1 MYRSKTSFLLLKGM
15 YVFWMCEKS
24 ILVANASDLVV
35 PCCYHLYCNI
45 VCFHWYIGV
54 KKKKKK
60 DYFICIIYYR
70 LSCYRNTWLSSHSNT
85 DTRIVHLV
93 VGRGVFENMVIL
105 RVLMLLSCIY
115 RNISNPFNSACVC
128 FPLI

>member
-45 VCFHWYIGV
+45 VCFHWYNWC
-54 KKKKKK
+54 KKKKERLF
-60 DYFICIIYYR
+60 YMYYLLQATMSIYHVIET
-70 LSCYRNTWLSSHSNT
+70 LDHLL
-85 DTRIVHLV
+85 TRIHFCLYRHKNSPSCCWSWCIWEY
-93 VGRGVFENMVIL
+93 GYTASIDVII
-105 RVLMLLSCIY
+105 MHIQKY
-115 RNISNPFNSACVC
+115 K
-128 FPLI
+128 